1 MARKTKIYTIKHWD
15 GAKWNAIRSFEGKTK
30 AKAESWMWGY
40 IKENGYFADEFTL
53 ATAEA

>member
-30 AKAESWMWGY
+30 AKAESWMWSY